1 MNNKAF
7 TLAEMLAVIII
18 LSVIALVIIPTVST
32 TLKNS
37 KEQTCLIQYE
47 NILSAAK
54 VWGSEN
60 ILQLPAE
67 GESIEITLE
76 YLQEL
81 GYIDDNIEN
90 PVTKQIIG
98 LNTTIK
104 ISKEI
109 GSKKYNYEFIGVD
122 DYKTL
127 CKSNN

>member
-18 LSVIALVIIPTVST
+18 LSVIALVTIPTVST

-37 KEQTCLIQYE
+37 KEQTCIIQYE

-76 YLQEL
+76 DLQEL

>member
-18 LSVIALVIIPTVST
+18 LSVIALVTIPTVST

-60 ILQLPAE
+60 ILQLPTE

-81 GYIDDNIEN
+81 GYIEDNIEN
-90 PVTKQIIG
+90 PVTKQKIG

>member
-18 LSVIALVIIPTVST
+18 LGVIALVTIPTVST

>member
-18 LSVIALVIIPTVST
+18 LSVIALVTIPTVSK

-37 KEQTCLIQYE
+37 REQTCLIQYE
-47 NILSAAK
+47 NILNAAK

-60 ILQLPAE
+60 ILELPAQ
-67 GESIEITLE
+67 GEYIEITLE
-76 YLQEL
+76 KLQEL
-81 GYIDDNIEN
+81 GYIDENIEN
-90 PVTKQIIG
+90 PVTKELIG
-98 LNTTIK
+98 TNTTIK
-104 ISKEI
+104 ISKTD
-109 GSKKYNYEFIGVD
+109 GSKKYNYEFND